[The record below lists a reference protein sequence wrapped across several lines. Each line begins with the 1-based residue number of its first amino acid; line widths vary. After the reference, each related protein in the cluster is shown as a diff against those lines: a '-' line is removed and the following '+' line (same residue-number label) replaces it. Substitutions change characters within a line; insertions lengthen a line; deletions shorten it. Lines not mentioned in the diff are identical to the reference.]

1 VTYWARPKPKDQSV
15 LPLLA
20 ILLPPP
26 ELRVPVTFAVVLIA
40 LAATGFLS
48 ARVGGSPAL
57 RPMIR
62 IVVGGALAATFL
74 IGSLLGTSG
83 AL

>member
-1 VTYWARPKPKDQSV
+1 M

-62 IVVGGALAATFL
+62 IVVSGALAATFL